1 MNSLVFLYLVF
12 IFVYWMEITIK
23 LLGLGW
29 KSFRKNLWNL
39 YDLTMVI
46 GSFITAVITLTNPNL
61 QVNVE
66 SQKLF
71 MTALC
76 FKLVQRSDSL
86 NQLFTTMAYVCN
98 ILVTCKWC

>member
-1 MNSLVFLYLVF
+1 MSNLAAVIAYVYLGF
-12 IFVYWMEITIK
+12 IGIYWLEIIIK

-29 KSFRKNLWNL
+29 NSFRRNLWNL
-39 YDLTMVI
+39 YDLVVVI
-46 GSFITAVITLTNPNL
+46 GNTATIATALDPQVR

-86 NQLFTTMAYVCN
+86 NQLFTIIA
-98 ILVTCKWC
+98 